1 MNVGLQVGIHKSRT
15 VAYMEIHTY
24 SILFRQISYQKET
37 KEKKTEERKNRKGEA
52 LGERI
57 T

>member
-24 SILFRQISYQKET
+24 SILFRQISY
-37 KEKKTEERKNRKGEA
+37 
-52 LGERI
+52 
-57 T
+57 